1 MFDALNGKQ
10 ELQKTE
16 SNEDDPVHT
25 GETKEKG
32 NHINYR
38 DEPVAFF
45 FVLFGLAFDALVSQ
59 SCTPAQTLEILQ
71 ALQKILHPSVA
82 GNAVYQDSIFS
93 ETIDTLNRMVM
104 TENLAIQSVIVQI
117 VRSLSLHHP
126 SATRENTSTEHL
138 SDDIEQLFELTRNI
152 ILVIAGVLP
161 NLGES
166 SPKARSETSE
176 ESISLIQHSLSS
188 LVDITSVFPSIIRD
202 DLHTCVVHIFTTVF
216 ATGSCQAEIVPTIL
230 PIFKRFLQKL
240 CQPGESQS
248 KESCP
253 QGQEALSVSRQIRG
267 CLARFLGILTVAQR
281 RESDTSL
288 PCAKNTLL
296 GITIILTTASSAI
309 PPQDPLISRAMQELL
324 DCLQDLGLG
333 GVAAS
338 CVRSL
343 LLNPG
348 ARSSTDEVIA
358 RTLFPRL
365 LAFVTK
371 TPIGMNNEPPI
382 DAENMKYHVTQTL
395 VSVVGSPAFTKAAIP
410 AAMALLIPAFLT
422 RAKHDGASVYQETAT
437 RLLELAKI
445 DQIAFRGFATNMEQG
460 SKGLLEEILKTVG
473 QKEDNSKRHE
483 QGQERNAPTIALR
496 MDF

>member
-16 SNEDDPVHT
+16 SNKDDRIHT

-32 NHINYR
+32 NNINYR

-82 GNAVYQDSIFS
+82 GNAVYQDAIFS

-126 SATRENTSTEHL
+126 SATRESTSTEHL

-166 SPKARSETSE
+166 SPKARSEASE

-202 DLHTCVVHIFTTVF
+202 DLHTCIVHIFTTVF
-216 ATGSCQAEIVPTIL
+216 ATGSCQAEIVPKIL

-240 CQPGESQS
+240 CQPDESQN
-248 KESCP
+248 
-253 QGQEALSVSRQIRG
+253 QEAWSVSRQIRG

-296 GITIILTTASSAI
+296 GITIILTTASSVI

-333 GVAAS
+333 SVAAS

-358 RTLFPRL
+358 RTLSPRL

-371 TPIGMNNEPPI
+371 TPIGINNEPPI
-382 DAENMKYHVTQTL
+382 DAENMKSNVTQTL

-422 RAKHDGASVYQETAT
+422 RAKHDGSSVYQETAT

-445 DQIAFRGFATNMEQG
+445 DQTAFRGFAANMEQG

-483 QGQERNAPTIALR
+483 HGQERNAPTIALR